1 MKKIIL
7 KAFALLLCFSS
18 LTFCGCSKSGTK
30 PIDLSFYLAST
41 VTGKYFSSEKNAKTF
56 DTSAIYSN
64 KLNYQLIDEYYS
76 ISFNTNK
83 SYMYKMFIDYIEVTV
98 YTNQTLDSQMDITL
112 SISNLAA
119 GTYDVIA
126 TYKGNEKYQSGRLK
140 VDDAGLDEIDHQF
153 LMAIIDKFNG
163 GPVGV
168 ETIASSIGEEIST
181 IEDVIEPYLLQH
193 GYIKRTARGRVV
205 TKIAYEHLGV
215 TFQDRLF

>member
-1 MKKIIL
+1 MPITHEASVSLAKRSRGTPRIANRLFKRVRD
-7 KAFALLLCFSS
+7 FALVDGLEE
-18 LTFCGCSKSGTK
+18 
-30 PIDLSFYLAST
+30 ID
-41 VTGKYFSSEKNAKTF
+41 K
-56 DTSAIYSN
+56 
-64 KLNYQLIDEYYS
+64 
-76 ISFNTNK
+76 
-83 SYMYKMFIDYIEVTV
+83 
-98 YTNQTLDSQMDITL
+98 DITDKAL
-112 SISNLAA
+112 
-119 GTYDVIA
+119 
-126 TYKGNEKYQSGRLK
+126 GRLK